1 MIFVWSTC
9 QAKPTPLLMLYPHHD
24 EHSAVELPLSSPTF
38 VMCDELHQELQQ
50 LEEARHI
57 IEKIVTSDP

>member
-1 MIFVWSTC
+1 VEYMSGKANSVADALS
-9 QAKPTPLLMLYPHHD
+9 HHD